1 MTLWQL
7 LTETGLG
14 SCLVIVLG
22 IAAIIAA
29 LRKADR

>member
-1 MTLWQL
+1 MNIWQL
-7 LTETGLG
+7 LTETGFG

>member
-1 MTLWQL
+1 MNIWQL

-14 SCLVIVLG
+14 SCLVLVLG

>member
-1 MTLWQL
+1 MNIWQI